1 MHSVDRFNEES
12 EHQVTVTD
20 RSNRTPLLGGKTAET
35 TESSVEP

>member
-20 RSNRTPLLGGKTAET
+20 GSNRIPLLGGKIAEAT
-35 TESSVEP
+35 GSSVEP